1 MFLVTYPK
9 GPIVHSSRRRIVPVA
24 LLLAATLAL
33 AACGSSSKSPAG
45 AGTTEPS
52 GEKVTLRLGY
62 LPNVTHAPAIVG
74 LENGSFEKTL
84 GSSVELKTSSYN
96 SGTDETTAILANALD
111 AAFVG
116 PNPAINAYQK
126 SKGTLIRIVAGTA
139 SGGAFLVVKP
149 SITSVG
155 DLKGKKIAT
164 PSLGNTQDV
173 ALRAFLESKGLK
185 TDKTGGGD
193 VSIVPQDNS
202 TTVTAFQT
210 DSIDGAWVPEPYATK
225 LKDEGGKVLVDEATL
240 WPQGKFV
247 TTNLMVTT
255 KFLADHPD
263 VVANLVKGLAGSIDL
278 INKQPAEAEQ
288 LVSKGTEKATGKALA
303 VDLVK
308 ASFKSITF
316 TLDPITASLQK
327 DAEAAKSLGFIDS
340 TDLSNIYSLDIVN
353 ELLTKRGEPTITP

>member
-1 MFLVTYPK
+1 VYSP
-9 GPIVHSSRRRIVPVA
+9 RRRYVPVA

-33 AACGSSSKSPAG
+33 AACGSSSKSPSG
-45 AGTTEPS
+45 AGTTDSNGSS
-52 GEKVTLRLGY
+52 GGKVILRLGY
-62 LPNVTHAPAIVG
+62 LPNVTHAPALVG
-74 LENGSFEKTL
+74 LEDGSFEKAL
-84 GSSVELKTSSYN
+84 GSNVTLKTSHYN

-126 SKGTLIRIVAGTA
+126 TNGTLIRIVAGTA

-155 DLKGKKIAT
+155 DLKGKKLAT

-173 ALRAFLESKGLK
+173 ALRAFLKSKGLA
-185 TDKTGGGD
+185 TDTEGGGD

-225 LKDEGGKVLVDEATL
+225 LKNEGGHVLVDEATL
-240 WPQGKFV
+240 WPGGKFV

-263 VVANLVKGLAGSIDL
+263 IVTNLVKGLAGSIDL
-278 INKQPAEAEQ
+278 INKQPAQAEQ
-288 LVSKGTEKATGKALA
+288 LVSKRIGSDSGKELS

-308 ASFKSITF
+308 ESFKSITF
-316 TLDPITASLQK
+316 TLDPIVSSLHK

-340 TDLSNIYSLDIVN
+340 TDLSKIYSLDILN
-353 ELLTKRGEPTITP
+353 NLLTSRNEATITP

>member
-1 MFLVTYPK
+1 MK
-9 GPIVHSSRRRIVPVA
+9 GSIVHSPRRRFVPVA
-24 LLLAATLAL
+24 VLLAATLTL
-33 AACGSSSKSPAG
+33 AACGSSSKSSDT
-45 AGTTEPS
+45 GTTDSNGS
-52 GEKVTLRLGY
+52 GGSKVTLRLGY
-62 LPNVTHAPAIVG
+62 LPNVTHAPAIIG
-74 LENGSFEKTL
+74 LQNGSFAKTL
-84 GSSVELKTSSYN
+84 GANVDLKTSTYN
-96 SGTDETTAILANALD
+96 SGTDETTAILAGVLD

-126 SKGTLIRIVAGTA
+126 SNGTLIRIVAGTA

-155 DLKGKKIAT
+155 DLKGKKLAT

-173 ALRAFLESKGLK
+173 ALRSFLKSKGLK
-185 TDKTGGGD
+185 TDTEGGGD
-193 VSIVPQDNS
+193 VSVVPQDNS

-210 DSIDGAWVPEPYATK
+210 GAIDGAWVPEPYATK
-225 LKDEGGKVLVDEATL
+225 LQNEGGKVLVDEASL
-240 WPQGKFV
+240 WPGGKFV

-263 VVANLVKGLAGSIDL
+263 IVTNLVKGLADSIDL
-278 INKQPAEAEQ
+278 IKSQPAQAEQ
-288 LVSKGTEKATGKALA
+288 LVSDGIDKATGKALS

-316 TLDPITASLQK
+316 TLDPIASSLRK

-340 TDLSNIYSLDIVN
+340 TDLTNIYSLDILN
-353 ELLTKRGEPTITP
+353 KLLTDRGEPTITP